1 MSAPGNALLTTETT
15 VILIAL
21 TAAAVMALALAVVLI
36 AVVAS
41 VLGEDRHGD
50 LPHHAPTAVSRCV
63 RRLTGLRV
71 CQSGEAVLEP
81 PPFKQKATSRADRG
95 DPASS
100 PGQAIDQPPTPQTG
114 NRRSA

>member
-1 MSAPGNALLTTETT
+1 M
-15 VILIAL
+15 ILIAL
-21 TAAAVMALALAVVLI
+21 TAAAVMAFALAAVLI
-36 AVVAS
+36 AVVVS

-50 LPHHAPTAVSRCV
+50 LPHHAPTPISRCV

-95 DPASS
+95 DRASS
-100 PGQAIDQPPTPQTG
+100 PAQAIDQPPTAQAG
-114 NRRSA
+114 NGRSA

>member
-1 MSAPGNALLTTETT
+1 VRQETQQLTTETT

-21 TAAAVMALALAVVLI
+21 AAAAVMVVALAVVLI
-36 AVVAS
+36 AVVVS

-50 LPHHAPTAVSRCV
+50 LPHHAPTLIARCV

-71 CQSGEAVLEP
+71 CHPGETVLKP
-81 PPFKQKATSRADRG
+81 TPFKQKATGRVNRG
-95 DPASS
+95 DPAS
-100 PGQAIDQPPTPQTG
+100 PPAQAIDQPPTARTG